1 MRNKVKRII
10 LDTNLW
16 VSFLLKNDFSKL
28 DTLLFERNCILVFS
42 NELLAEFIEV
52 TKRPKLRRYFAQ
64 SDIENLL
71 ETIDEFADFVNVQSE
86 ITVCRD
92 PKDNFLLA
100 LAIDG
105 NADFLIT
112 GDKDLLILKKF
123 GETKIVTLTDFFE
136 EVY

>member
-1 MRNKVKRII
+1 MRNKVNRII

-28 DTLLFERNCILVFS
+28 DALLFERDCILVFS
-42 NELLAEFIEV
+42 NELLNEFMEV
-52 TKRPKLRRYFAQ
+52 IKRPKLRRYFGQ

-71 ETIDEFADFVNVQSE
+71 ETIDEFADFVHVLAKV
-86 ITVCRD
+86 TVCRD